1 MFIQS
6 FILCI
11 VAIMLLFYKKFNNRN
26 YYKTI
31 SDKQHKV
38 LYISNIINFR
48 NSLFDYCNSLD
59 LLDVKYE
66 IENNDLIYMVRL
78 LQIKNKI
85 DNYYKQINDDLS
97 DDDEE
102 ENNITDID
110 DGEDETDMNS
120 DGNITDDDDETDM
133 NSDGNITDD
142 DDNDDNN
149 KTDVNTEVNTEVNT
163 DDKTDMNTDVNTDV
177 NTYVNIDDNIKK

>member
-11 VAIMLLFYKKFNNRN
+11 VAIMLLFYKKFNDRD
-26 YYKTI
+26 YKTI
-31 SDKQHKV
+31 SDKQQKV

-66 IENNDLIYMVRL
+66 IENNDLIYMDRL

-85 DNYYKQINDDLS
+85 DNYYKQINDDSS
-97 DDDEE
+97 DLEE
-102 ENNITDID
+102 E
-110 DGEDETDMNS
+110 
-120 DGNITDDDDETDM
+120 DDETDM
-133 NSDGNITDD
+133 NSDDNTVVNADDADVNADYDTDVD
-142 DDNDDNN
+142 
-149 KTDVNTEVNTEVNT
+149 TDVNVNADDDVDVNADDVVNADDDVDADNNANT
-163 DDKTDMNTDVNTDV
+163 DDVVN
-177 NTYVNIDDNIKK
+177 K